1 MKDIR
6 GFMTKLVIYT
16 IYREAFYLFV
26 NCYASIEDVESSCR
40 NNSCYFMTLVGVFLW
55 MDLTGVPAYHTVM
68 KDLFPTLN
76 NSTVVPRLIDDI
88 VSKGGKGI
96 ANAHGF
102 YEYTEEEAR
111 LWEETFK
118 EFNYE
123 IRKLAL
129 KYPADVVKKKLE
141 CKDKT

>member
-1 MKDIR
+1 
-6 GFMTKLVIYT
+6 
-16 IYREAFYLFV
+16 
-26 NCYASIEDVESSCR
+26 
-40 NNSCYFMTLVGVFLW
+40 
-55 MDLTGVPAYHTVM
+55 
-68 KDLFPTLN
+68 
-76 NSTVVPRLIDDI
+76 VPRLIDDI
-88 VSKGGKGI
+88 VRKGGRGI
-96 ANAHGF
+96 ANAQGF

-141 CKDKT
+141 RGNKM

>member
-1 MKDIR
+1 
-6 GFMTKLVIYT
+6 
-16 IYREAFYLFV
+16 
-26 NCYASIEDVESSCR
+26 
-40 NNSCYFMTLVGVFLW
+40 
-55 MDLTGVPAYHTVM
+55 MDG
-68 KDLFPTLN
+68 LFPTLN
-76 NSTVVPRLIDDI
+76 NDTAVPHLIDDI
-88 VSKGGKGI
+88 VMKGGKGI

-129 KYPADVVKKKLE
+129 KYPADVVKKKLQRNN
-141 CKDKT
+141 KT